1 MNKEVNNVVYLVS
14 SSLNLGGAEIQSVDL
29 ANQLSKRGFEV
40 KFYSLKYDNILKNY
54 LAKNVD
60 LREFK
65 IYSTKTK
72 EKPTLGTFYWW
83 LKAISQ
89 LRNEIRIDRK
99 KNQNISVISFMYH
112 SWVTSFL
119 ATLFLRNVKN
129 IIAVRSSK
137 IASRDKNTKL
147 LRFFIYIFVANLSDF
162 VVFNSQYSFKNLGNY
177 IIGNKKRC
185 INNLLVESKNIFN
198 SEIEESI
205 KEKKAKFNIVS
216 VGRLDKLKNYPQS
229 IKAISKLIDESID
242 IKLFIFGI
250 GDQYQEIKNLAI
262 ELGIKKNIVF
272 MNRVEEPFLYFEH
285 FDLLLQT
292 SKHESFPNSIVEALS
307 ENLYVVSTDV
317 GDVQILL
324 DNKRG
329 SILKNDDPQI
339 IADTIKEKI
348 FDDNPRSIDG
358 KKFIQDYLNNS
369 KTINEWEK
377 LILF

>member
-1 MNKEVNNVVYLVS
+1 M
-14 SSLNLGGAEIQSVDL
+14 
-29 ANQLSKRGFEV
+29 
-40 KFYSLKYDNILKNY
+40 
-54 LAKNVD
+54 
-60 LREFK
+60 
-65 IYSTKTK
+65 
-72 EKPTLGTFYWW
+72 
-83 LKAISQ
+83 
-89 LRNEIRIDRK
+89 
-99 KNQNISVISFMYH
+99 
-112 SWVTSFL
+112 
-119 ATLFLRNVKN
+119 
-129 IIAVRSSK
+129 
-137 IASRDKNTKL
+137 
-147 LRFFIYIFVANLSDF
+147 
-162 VVFNSQYSFKNLGNY
+162 GNY

-185 INNLLVESKNIFN
+185 INNLLIESKNIFN

-205 KEKKAKFNIVS
+205 KGKKAKFNIVS

-229 IKAISKLIDESID
+229 IKAISKLIYESID

-250 GDQYQEIKNLAI
+250 GDQYQEINNLAI
-262 ELGIKKNIVF
+262 ELGIEKNIVF

>member
-1 MNKEVNNVVYLVS
+1 MNKEVNNIVYLVS

-54 LAKNVD
+54 LAENVD

-83 LKAISQ
+83 FKAILQ

-229 IKAISKLIDESID
+229 IKAISKLIYESID

-348 FDDNPRSIDG
+348 FDDNPQSLDG
-358 KKFIQDYLNNS
+358 KNFIQDYLNNS

>member
-54 LAKNVD
+54 LAENVD

-83 LKAISQ
+83 FKAILQ

-229 IKAISKLIDESID
+229 IKAISKLIYESID

-348 FDDNPRSIDG
+348 FDDNPQSLDG
-358 KKFIQDYLNNS
+358 KNFIQDYLNNS

>member
-185 INNLLVESKNIFN
+185 INNLLVENKNSFN

-205 KEKKAKFNIVS
+205 KGKKSKFNIVS

-348 FDDNPRSIDG
+348 FDDNPQSLDG
-358 KKFIQDYLNNS
+358 KNFIQDYLNNS

>member
-29 ANQLSKRGFEV
+29 ANQLSKRGFKV

-112 SWVTSFL
+112 SWVTSFF

-147 LRFFIYIFVANLSDF
+147 LRLLIYIFVANLSDF

-185 INNLLVESKNIFN
+185 INNLLVENKNSFN

-205 KEKKAKFNIVS
+205 KGKKSKFNIVS

-229 IKAISKLIDESID
+229 IKAISKLIYESID

-348 FDDNPRSIDG
+348 FDDNPQSLDG
-358 KKFIQDYLNNS
+358 KNFIQDYLNNS